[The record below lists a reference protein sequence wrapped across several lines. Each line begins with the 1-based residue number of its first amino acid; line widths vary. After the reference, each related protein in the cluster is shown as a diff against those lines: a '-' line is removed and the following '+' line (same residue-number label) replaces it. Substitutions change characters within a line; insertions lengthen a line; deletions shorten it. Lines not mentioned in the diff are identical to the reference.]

1 MSDET
6 AAKPTGNRGGIA
18 NLRPFE
24 KGKSGNPSGRPR
36 KAHDI
41 TAIAR
46 ENSVA
51 AIQKLAKLMQSDDD
65 RVALAAAN
73 AILDRAVGKPQQNMT
88 VTSKRDVADFDL
100 AELYA
105 IARTSRSGDH
115 QAVGSTEEP
124 DCVH

>member
-6 AAKPTGNRGGIA
+6 GNRVPA
-18 NLRPFE
+18 NRVPPVE
-24 KGKSGNPSGRPR
+24 KRFQKGQSGNPSGRPK

-46 ENSVA
+46 DNSIA
-51 AIQKLAKLMQSDDD
+51 AIEKLAKLMKSDDD

-100 AELYA
+100 TELYA
-105 IARTSRSGDH
+105 IARTGRAGDH
-115 QAVGSTEEP
+115 QATGSTQEP
-124 DCVH
+124 DSVH

>member
-6 AAKPTGNRGGIA
+6 EGKPTGISGGIA
-18 NLRPFE
+18 NLKPFE
-24 KGKSGNPSGRPR
+24 KGKSGNPSGRPK

-46 ENSVA
+46 DNSIA
-51 AIQKLAKLMQSDDD
+51 AIEKLAKLMKSDDD

-100 AELYA
+100 TELYA
-105 IARTSRSGDH
+105 IARTSRAGDH
-115 QAVGSTEEP
+115 PPPGSSQEP
-124 DCVH
+124 DSVH